1 MKRALRQ
8 SVVLCAGAMLGIAL
22 VMGGNATAQQQGKG
36 AARGAGAEGRPAAAG
51 APAEG
56 PARRPT
62 YYTLNDPVPQDPAL
76 KGTIDLHAHLD
87 PDSNG
92 PSYGQAARSLDVL
105 DQAKRATEAGMRGFM
120 IMGEHMDDTG
130 QLAYLVRKLYPN
142 LEVFGGMAN
151 NLIVGDKVNPWA
163 VIHMTEMKGGYGRIV
178 ELSTWDSEWSY
189 HTVKNYQ
196 STLAPERLKYFKN
209 PYVPIATCKDGTAFW
224 ANYPKPCADGD
235 LLPEV
240 KQVLQIIATRRTR
253 ESNGQL
259 ILETGHSSQPEGVML
274 IKAALAAGVN
284 TIVNSHPRLQGY
296 TPQQVKQAAMLGPGH
311 VWEEF
316 TWQFGEP
323 SATPED
329 VQWYVDAI
337 RAAGVE
343 HSFVSSDAG
352 QAGTAYPPDALAM
365 AARVLRAHGFTE
377 HELDLLFKINP
388 AKILGI
394 TPPTLAQMGEGPT
407 SQ

>member
-1 MKRALRQ
+1 
-8 SVVLCAGAMLGIAL
+8 MLAIAIA
-22 VMGGNATAQQQGKG
+22 VGGSARAQQQGQG
-36 AARGAGAEGRPAAAG
+36 AARGGPEAPPAAAG

-76 KGTIDLHAHLD
+76 KGAIDLHAHLD

-196 STLAPERLKYFKN
+196 SNLAPERLKYFKS
-209 PYVPIATCKDGTAFW
+209 PYVPISTCKDGTAFW

-240 KQVLQIIATRRTR
+240 KQVLEIIATKRTR

-259 ILETGHSSQPEGVML
+259 ILETGHSSQPEGMML

-284 TIVNSHPRLQGY
+284 TIINSHPRLQGY
-296 TPQQVKQAAMLGPGH
+296 TPAQVKEAAMLGRGH

-323 SATPED
+323 SAKPED
-329 VQWYVDAI
+329 VQWVVDAI
-337 RAAGVE
+337 RAAGVD
-343 HSFVSSDAG
+343 HSFVSSNAG
-352 QAGTAYPPDALAM
+352 QAGQPYPPDALAM

-407 SQ
+407 GQ